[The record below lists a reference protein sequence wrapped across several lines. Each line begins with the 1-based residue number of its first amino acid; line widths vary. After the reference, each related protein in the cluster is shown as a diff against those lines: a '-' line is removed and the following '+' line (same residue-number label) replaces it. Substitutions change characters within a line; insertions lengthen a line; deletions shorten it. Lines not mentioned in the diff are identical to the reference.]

1 MVTFEEFVAARGQ
14 ALLRFAYVL
23 TADPNLAEDVV
34 QTALV
39 KALRHWNRVER
50 SAQPEA
56 YVRRIVVTT
65 WADHWRRASSS
76 EVASDVPD
84 VRTEPD
90 FAERIGTADEMWQA
104 LAALAPRQRAVL
116 VLRYY
121 LDLDDEE
128 IARQLGISRVTV
140 RTQASR
146 ALATLRD
153 RWTPTAELTNGGSHD

>member
-1 MVTFEEFVAARGQ
+1 VTFEEFVAARGQ

-23 TADPNLAEDVV
+23 TADPHLAEDVV
-34 QTALV
+34 QTALL
-39 KALRHWNRVER
+39 KALRHWRRVER

-76 EVASDVPD
+76 EVAGDVPEGRSED
-84 VRTEPD
+84 PAD
-90 FAERIGTADEMWQA
+90 RIGTADEMWQA
-104 LAALAPRQRAVL
+104 LSALAPRQRAVL

-121 LDLDDEE
+121 LDLDDEQ
-128 IARQLGISRVTV
+128 IARQLGIARVTV

-146 ALATLRD
+146 ALATLRE
-153 RWTPTAELTNGGSHD
+153 RWAPAADVANGGPHD